1 MKITSGAQDFPY
13 GLRGLVFDVDG
24 VLFDSRNSNIEY
36 YNLIRRAVQLP
47 PLSPEEED
55 FCHMATVEEI
65 FTLIIP
71 DHLRNKAAEAA
82 RQINY
87 HEQILPLLSPEPGLP
102 ETLHWLRQWKVRMAI
117 FTNRTNSVEK
127 LLRWF
132 GLEEFFFPLKTAGN
146 CRPKPNPQGLNEIV
160 AEWGTSANQIAFLG
174 DSKVDELAAEA
185 AGVPFLAFRNE
196 SLQAKLHFTDFF
208 TLISR
213 LTPFVEHAPQ
223 ASAPSIKRKT
233 LK

>member
-1 MKITSGAQDFPY
+1 MTAARTSKAEA
-13 GLRGLVFDVDG
+13 R
-24 VLFDSRNSNIEY
+24 
-36 YNLIRRAVQLP
+36 RRAV
-47 PLSPEEED
+47 
-55 FCHMATVEEI
+55 
-65 FTLIIP
+65 
-71 DHLRNKAAEAA
+71 EAA

-87 HEQILPLLSPEPGLP
+87 HEQILPLLTPEPGLP

-146 CRPKPNPQGLNEIV
+146 CLPKPNPQGLNEIV
-160 AEWGTSANQIAFLG
+160 TEWGTTPNQIAFLG

-196 SLQAKLHFTDFF
+196 NLQAKLHFPDFF

-213 LTPFVEHAPQ
+213 LTPLVEQTPQ
-223 ASAPSIKRKT
+223 ASASAKRKA

>member
-1 MKITSGAQDFPY
+1 MKITPGAQDFPY

-71 DHLRNKAAEAA
+71 DHLRNRAAEAA

-146 CRPKPNPQGLNEIV
+146 CLPKPNPQGLNEIV
-160 AEWGTSANQIAFLG
+160 AEWGTTANQIAFLG

-196 SLQAKLHFTDFF
+196 NLQAKLHFPDFF

-213 LTPFVEHAPQ
+213 LTPFVEHEPQ
-223 ASAPSIKRKT
+223 ASAPTKRGA